1 MATSS
6 SLWSGA
12 RLIVTRRYSTAAVL
26 LAALLLTPACR
37 TQPTAPD
44 TDSRSQPV
52 VTNPAPAAP
61 AAPRDPE
68 LAQKQPAKTFFLA
81 PGDVDVNAVLPKPFD
96 VGSPM
101 ARAEADLL
109 LGIRAEATE
118 AAKKRMEAEEK
129 MTLFTFSEV
138 LGEGFTP
145 AKYPKTAIFFKRIDN
160 DAYVVAIAPAKE
172 LYNRPRPPYQ
182 DDRVK
187 ALLPHSQ
194 SNSYPS
200 GHATTSLI
208 WSRILSELAPAKK
221 DELRARARLVALDRV
236 IGGVHYPTDVTGGI
250 ALGDAI
256 ADALMKSE
264 KFKSELEMIRE
275 AEWN

>member
-1 MATSS
+1 MTQLTQGAT
-6 SLWSGA
+6 A
-12 RLIVTRRYSTAAVL
+12 RLRAVPFMI
-26 LAALLLTPACR
+26 AALLLAVFPACR
-37 TQPTAPD
+37 TQPTAIDAPP
-44 TDSRSQPV
+44 QPV
-52 VTNPAPAAP
+52 VTEPAKQA
-61 AAPRDPE
+61 RDPE
-68 LAQKQPAKTFFLA
+68 LAQKQPAKTFFLS

-101 ARAEADLL
+101 AKAEADLL

-118 AAKKRMEAEEK
+118 AAMKRMEAEEK

-172 LYNRPRPPYQ
+172 LYNRPRPPFQ

-256 ADALMKSE
+256 ADALMKNE
-264 KFKSELEMIRE
+264 KFKSELEMIRKT
-275 AEWN
+275 EWSAQP